1 MRAYHLQPGGG
12 IGSVHRVD
20 LPSRPIAS
28 DEVRVAM
35 RATSLNYR
43 DLQIV
48 RGGYS
53 QPSAPA
59 VIPLSDGVGEVIE
72 VGSSVQRFTVGDR
85 VLTTFYPRWIEGP
98 ITREKTAATHGG
110 GSDGVLAEEQIF
122 AETTVVLAPTDLS
135 DAEAATLTCAGVTAW
150 NALFVQGASRPGTS
164 VLILGTGGVAVW
176 ALQLAVAAGL
186 NPIVTSSSDE
196 KLAIARSMG
205 ARALV
210 NYRTTPQWE
219 KEVLRATDG
228 EGVDLVIEV
237 GGENTLVKSIE
248 ATRPGGRVI
257 VIGGVSGFGGAAI
270 EPHSLILGA
279 KTLAAVTVGSHAMT
293 SDLVRFIAQTNIRPV
308 IAREFAFDDALAA
321 YQYLDA
327 GKAFGKVV
335 VRVG

>member
-12 IGSVHRVD
+12 IGSLRQID
-20 LPSRPIAS
+20 FPSRPIAS

-35 RATSLNYR
+35 CATSLNYR

-48 RGGYS
+48 RGGYG
-53 QPSAPA
+53 QPSAQV
-59 VIPLSDGVGEVIE
+59 VIPLSDGVGQVIE
-72 VGSSVQRFTVGDR
+72 VGPSVRRFAVADR
-85 VLTTFYPRWIEGP
+85 VLTTFYPHWIEGP

-122 AETTVVLAPTDLS
+122 SETALVSAPADLS

-150 NALFVQGASRPGTS
+150 NALFVQGEARPGAS

-186 NPIVTSSSDE
+186 HPIVTSSSDE

-210 NYRTTPQWE
+210 NYRTTPQWQ
-219 KEVLRATDG
+219 KEVLKATDG

-237 GGENTLVKSIE
+237 GGENTLVKSID

-270 EPHSLILGA
+270 EPHSLIFGA
-279 KTLAAVTVGSHAMT
+279 KTLSAVTVGSRAMM
-293 SDLVRFIAQTNIRPV
+293 SDLVRFVTQTGIRPT
-308 IAREFAFDDALAA
+308 IAHEFGFDDARVA
-321 YQYLDA
+321 YEYLDA
-327 GKAFGKVV
+327 GRAFGKVV
-335 VRVG
+335 IRVG

>member
-1 MRAYHLQPGGG
+1 MRAFHLQPGGG
-12 IGSVHRVD
+12 ITSVHQID

-35 RATSLNYR
+35 RATSLNHR

-48 RGGYS
+48 RGGYG
-53 QPSAPA
+53 QPSGPA
-59 VIPLSDGVGEVIE
+59 VIPLSDGVGEVVE
-72 VGSSVQRFTVGDR
+72 VGSSVDRFAVADR

-98 ITREKTAATHGG
+98 ITREKTAVTYGG

-122 AETTVVLAPTDLS
+122 GETALVSAPADLS
-135 DAEAATLTCAGVTAW
+135 DAEAATLTRAGVTAW
-150 NALFVQGASRPGTS
+150 NAVFVQGEARPGAS

-186 NPIVTSSSDE
+186 YPIVTSSSEE
-196 KLAIARSMG
+196 KLTLARAMG
-205 ARALV
+205 ARAVV
-210 NYRTTPQWE
+210 NYRTTPQWQE
-219 KEVLRATDG
+219 EVLKATDG
-228 EGVDLVIEV
+228 KGVDLVIEV

-279 KTLAAVTVGSHAMT
+279 KTLAAVTVGSQAMML
-293 SDLVRFIAQTNIRPV
+293 DLVRFVAQAGIRPT
-308 IAREFAFDDALAA
+308 IAREFDFDDAQAA

-335 VRVG
+335 IRVG